1 MTTIPAWSTSNH
13 HPNPQ
18 LTSNECS
25 RALTTFLQTEPLLS
39 VATEASSHPS
49 GVVSLYAQPY
59 VYSGGGL
66 GNINECPLQ
75 VCLAGGTTRDSIT
88 FASVCIPPECT
99 ALDLA
104 SRDFGATLQRV
115 SKNVENPFANEYVV
129 LHERIAEINKFLDTG
144 WTCGEYKVPWNAGWS
159 AIYGL
164 VVMWT
169 ILAALFGTCIIPK
182 RHRKA
187 QEQQRE
193 LERAVLA
200 AHQEEE
206 QDDYHQE
213 EKKEQSTPQ
222 ESTIPPAPPL
232 PLPHTLSL
240 WNAWNI
246 RQHLHA
252 LCKHRPDTAALD
264 GLRLGSILWVIF
276 GHVLAIESSSG
287 GGYNNAADFLP
298 PTGFTTTWMGQ
309 LLFASRFAVDTFLLI
324 SGYLVVHVLVQMTTP
339 RRVTSGVWKLY
350 CTTLPGLVVH
360 RLLRIMPLY
369 AMTLGFYVL
378 IAPHMGS
385 GPFWYQWEGLLEPCR
400 EYGWTNLLFVNNFI
414 PFDLPNT
421 ATCFYHSWYL
431 ALDLQLFLA
440 APLLVYAFVKN
451 KTIGKI
457 VTASLLGASILTAL
471 YLGWT
476 RKWSLNT
483 FDGTAV
489 ARYDV
494 EAYAKPHVRAQ
505 AYLAGMLLAMR
516 HQSSTT
522 VARRRTTWT
531 HSICMIM
538 ALSLL
543 AVVTFATVTGAYARR
558 PCLYKEWPTKND
570 CGSIWS
576 PQATLW
582 YTALSRMAWSVAV
595 CVIVDLCLH
604 NHGGIVG
611 DFLSLKCWTPLSHL
625 SFGAYLV
632 HPIIIFIWQ
641 LGNTQKETFR
651 FLGEGMNYIAV
662 CVVSFAA
669 ALLLAVL
676 VEFPCASLVKTFV
689 SRRYLTQSHE
699 EHCKYTE
706 MNTQHLLPKVSE
718 MNPRHRYGA
727 LSYQQE
733 GNAG

>member
-1 MTTIPAWSTSNH
+1 MAFEKLVHSVNMTSVWSTSNN

-25 RALTTFLQTEPLLS
+25 RALATFLRTEPLIS

-66 GNINECPLQ
+66 GNINECHAQSLQ

-104 SRDFGATLQRV
+104 SRDFCASLQLV
-115 SKNVENPFANEYVV
+115 SEGVDNPYASEYLL

-144 WTCGEYKVPWNAGWS
+144 WTCGEYKVPWNVWLSGV
-159 AIYGL
+159 YGL
-164 VVMWT
+164 VVLLMVV
-169 ILAALFGTCIIPK
+169 AALIGTCVVPM
-182 RHRKA
+182 RQRKV
-187 QEQQRE
+187 QEQRE
-193 LERAVLA
+193 LQLV
-200 AHQEEE
+200 AHQEE
-206 QDDYHQE
+206 QDNYHQE

-222 ESTIPPAPPL
+222 PSTIRPPSQ
-232 PLPHTLSL
+232 HTSSL

-264 GLRLGSILWVIF
+264 GLRFGSILWVIF

-298 PTGFTTTWMGQ
+298 PNGFTTTWLGQ

-324 SGYLVVHVLVQMTTP
+324 SGYLVVHVLVRITS
-339 RRVTSGVWKLY
+339 RVTSVWKKY

-369 AMTLGFYVL
+369 AMTLGFYVF

-400 EYGWTNLLFVNNFI
+400 AYGWSNLLFVNNFV

-431 ALDLQLFLA
+431 ALDLQLFIV
-440 APLLVYAFVKN
+440 APLLVYAFVRN
-451 KTIGKI
+451 KTIGKV
-457 VTASLLGASILTAL
+457 VTASLLGTSILTAL
-471 YLGWT
+471 YLGWR

-494 EAYAKPHVRAQ
+494 EAYAKPHIRAQ

-516 HQSSTT
+516 HQSLTT
-522 VARRRTTWT
+522 ARRRTTWK
-531 HSICMIM
+531 HSACMIM

-543 AVVTFATVTGAYARR
+543 AVVTFGTVTGAYARR
-558 PCLYKEWPTKND
+558 PCRYQEWPAKND
-570 CGSIWS
+570 CGSIWG

-595 CVIVDLCLH
+595 CVIIDLCLQK
-604 NHGGIVG
+604 HGGIVG

-632 HPIIIFIWQ
+632 HPIVIFIWQ

-651 FLGEGMNYIAV
+651 FLEVGMNYIAV
-662 CVVSFAA
+662 CVVSFGA

-676 VEFPCASLVKTFV
+676 VEFPCASLVKTCF
-689 SRRYLTQSHE
+689 SRRYLTRSHD
-699 EHCKYTE
+699 EHCNYTE

-718 MNPRHRYGA
+718 MSPRHRYGA
-727 LSYQQE
+727 ISYQQE
-733 GNAG
+733 ENVA